1 MNYEDL
7 IKLIDDIGNSN
18 NQEILDKLKTDH
30 VNLNIRDMIE
40 PKIENLVYLKLSKA
54 MKKIVRD
61 LTEIFSDVNYLDLA
75 LVNYKKD
82 INFIREIADLNYL
95 SSEMRDKLS
104 EKIKND
110 TNKIYD
116 ILIKEANRV
125 DQSGIL
131 SMTIKNNKIRWED

>member
-7 IKLIDDIGNSN
+7 IKLIDELGNSN
-18 NQEILDKLKTDH
+18 NQELLDKMITGE
-30 VNLNIRDMIE
+30 VNLNIRDMVE

-75 LVNYKKD
+75 LVNYKKE
-82 INFIREIADLNYL
+82 INFIREIASINYI
-95 SSEMRDKLS
+95 SSEMRDKLNT
-104 EKIKND
+104 KIKDD
-110 TNKIYD
+110 TDKIYD